1 MSLLLTAFE
10 PFGGETVNPAQ
21 QAVESLTVPGV
32 QKLILPVEYGRAAAI
47 VTDAITRLSP
57 RAVICVG
64 QAGGRSGI
72 TPEKYA
78 VNLRRAKAPDNAGVL
93 YDGQPI
99 VPGGEERLESSFGAE
114 RIAQALS
121 EAGSSAYVSESAGT
135 FVCNDVMYSVLKHL
149 SGSKVPAGFI
159 HVPFC
164 SAQAAGHPGA
174 FTMSTEEIARGLAIA
189 VECVFALLKDGE

>member
-10 PFGGETVNPAQ
+10 PFGGEAVNPAQ
-21 QAVESLTVPGV
+21 QAVESLAVPGV
-32 QKLILPVEYGRAAAI
+32 QKLILPVEYGRAAALAI
-47 VTDAITRLSP
+47 DAIRRLSP
-57 RAVICVG
+57 CAVISVG

-78 VNLRRAKAPDNAGVL
+78 VNLRRAKAPDNAGRVF
-93 YDGQPI
+93 DGQPI
-99 VPGGEERLESSFGAE
+99 VPGGAERLESSFGAE
-114 RIAQALS
+114 KIAGALS
-121 EAGSSAYVSESAGT
+121 QSGLSAYVSDSAGT
-135 FVCNDVMYSVLKHL
+135 FVCNDVMYSVLWHL

-174 FTMSTEEIARGLAIA
+174 FTMSTEEITRGLAIA
-189 VECVFALLKDGE
+189 VDCVFALLKDGE